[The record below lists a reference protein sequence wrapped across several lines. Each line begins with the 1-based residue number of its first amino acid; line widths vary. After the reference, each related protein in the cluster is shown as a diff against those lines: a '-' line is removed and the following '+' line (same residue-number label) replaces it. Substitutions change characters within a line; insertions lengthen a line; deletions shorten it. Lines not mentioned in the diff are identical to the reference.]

1 MMKWRDVSMEQI
13 KPDTIDGAEGDFG
26 KAGLQCRTGEDPR
39 HLRQK
44 IVEPGETIPGS
55 YLNTI
60 TSMVY
65 ALEAKDKYTSGHSRR
80 VAAIAAAIAQELGL
94 PKHRVDKIAITGL
107 IHDIGKIGVRE
118 SVLNKPGKLT
128 DDEYQHVIS
137 HCEIGERILHPIL
150 NDEEILDMVR
160 HHHEHY
166 DGTGYPDGLSGRE
179 IPLAVRV
186 SAVGDVYSQI
196 ESSLAM
202 EKTLS
207 KNASILAVADAYDAM
222 MSPRSYRD
230 ALSVEEAAEEVRK
243 GAGSQFDPEVAA
255 ALLRITNSLT
265 SLFEEAQSRTGKEA
279 ELLAKEKAKREAEAA
294 KKAQEA
300 EKKAKKEAE
309 RLAKEKAKKE
319 AEEAKKAEEA
329 EKKAEK
335 EAERLAK
342 ERAKI
347 EAEEAKKAE
356 EAEKKAKKEAERLAK
371 EKAKGEVGETEREA
385 KKEAERLA
393 KEKAKGEAEEAKE
406 TQEAEKKAK
415 KEAGEIYE
423 GTVYLALQ
431 SQQGFE
437 QFEENLKRIENLKI
451 LWTGGSA
458 EGILIGVSVQKPMAL
473 VHILNEIPVVEKASK
488 KSEKEIV
495 LTLKDTASR

>member
-1 MMKWRDVSMEQI
+1 MEQL
-13 KPDTIDGAEGDFG
+13 KPDTIDGAGGDFG

-137 HCEIGERILHPIL
+137 HCEIGERILHPVL

-230 ALSVEEAAEEVRK
+230 ALSVEEAVEEVRK

-255 ALLRITNSLT
+255 ALLRITNLLT

-279 ELLAKEKAKREAEAA
+279 ERLAKEKAKKEAEEA

-309 RLAKEKAKKE
+309 RLAKEKAK
-319 AEEAKKAEEA
+319 
-329 EKKAEK
+329 
-335 EAERLAK
+335 
-342 ERAKI
+342 
-347 EAEEAKKAE
+347 
-356 EAEKKAKKEAERLAK
+356 
-371 EKAKGEVGETEREA
+371 GEVEETEEEA

-393 KEKAKGEAEEAKE
+393 KEKAKIEAEEAKE

-423 GTVYLALQ
+423 GAVYLALQ
-431 SQQGFE
+431 SPQGFE
-437 QFEENLKRIENLKI
+437 PFEENLKRIENLKI